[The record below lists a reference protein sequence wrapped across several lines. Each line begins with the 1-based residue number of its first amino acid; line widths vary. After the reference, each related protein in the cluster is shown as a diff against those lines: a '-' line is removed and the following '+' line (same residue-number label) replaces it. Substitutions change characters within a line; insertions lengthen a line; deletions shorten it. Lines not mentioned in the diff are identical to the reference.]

1 MNRYIDKHFL
11 YSLIIIGCGILLSL
25 NANSHTYESMGI
37 EVIHPWCK
45 EGLKG
50 DNSSANITIS
60 NETNKNIDLISIK
73 SDDISHIMFIKHEK
87 SVNKITIP
95 SQGIRGEDDFSI
107 MLHGVKRDL
116 TKGNHINAI
125 LLFSSGMEMKIK
137 FVIGQDTMLDE
148 EDKSED
154 QHKHEHH

>member
-1 MNRYIDKHFL
+1 MNKYLDKHFL
-11 YSLIIIGCGILLSL
+11 YSLIIIACGILLSL

-37 EVIHPWCK
+37 EVIHPWCE

-73 SDDISHIMFIKHEK
+73 SADISHIIFIKNEN

-95 SQGIRGEDDFSI
+95 SKGIRGEDDFSI
-107 MLHGVKRDL
+107 MLHGLKRNL
-116 TKGNHINAI
+116 INGNHINAI
-125 LLFSSGMEMKIK
+125 LLFSNGMDMKIK
-137 FVIGQDTMLDE
+137 FVIGQNTMLDE